1 MEKVKIRKCES
12 IMDGKAYAVELADG
26 RKATAWNDKVDCNA
40 LNLAYVNMDEIEVE
54 LKPYKSKAG
63 KEGLNIV
70 AINHERATK
79 EIRAITFETTP
90 SELVAYDAK
99 QGNASANGQYQ
110 KSAIEEANDKGE
122 VYGQYQKPMETKELI
137 ANLEDRRMMPKPEE
151 FGEAD
156 ITSINAKSSV
166 KIKKNS
172 KGIGWEIKV
181 VAGEIDLI
189 QALGE
194 AAIRVHDGM
203 NAVFPVKDE
212 EE

>member
-12 IMDGKAYAVELADG
+12 IMDGKAYAVEFADG
-26 RKATAWNDKVDCNA
+26 GKATAWVDKVDCN
-40 LNLAYVNMDEIEVE
+40 LLVGAYSDMSEIEVE

-70 AINHERATK
+70 AIANYEGIAK
-79 EIRAITFETTP
+79 EVPRTEPLQT
-90 SELVAYDAK
+90 LYDAK
-99 QGNASANGQYQ
+99 QGNASTNGQYQ
-110 KSAIEEANDKGE
+110 KHVGDENA
-122 VYGQYQKPMETKELI
+122 
-137 ANLEDRRMMPKPEE
+137 MPKPED

-181 VAGEIDLI
+181 VTGEIDLI
-189 QALGE
+189 HALGV
-194 AAIRVHDGM
+194 AAIKTHQELGI
-203 NAVFPVKDE
+203 VFPAETETVG
-212 EE
+212 